1 MINQHEHQHII
12 EMTDYSNLDD
22 LENNNINLIRLNYI
36 YNNKNF
42 FGLIILAFLLLVIIT
57 YYYIFFHVIH

>member
-1 MINQHEHQHII
+1 MINQHII

-22 LENNNINLIRLNYI
+22 LENNKLNLIRLNYI

-42 FGLIILAFLLLVIIT
+42 FGLIIFIFVIIIIIT
-57 YYYIFFHVIH
+57 YYYIFFHVIQ